1 MEHPGQP
8 HTLNVPA
15 LRAAARGGSVFG
27 SFHSTGEGG
36 DALAAAA
43 AGRAFTPAGQRA
55 TRFSPGAKPGGASRD
70 GASSAPTSTAQLD
83 GDDEVELLFSATD
96 GPVDF
101 DARWQHSLERASA
114 NVALRSSMD
123 ASGRAATAAA
133 AAAAGAEGASGAAAD
148 TWTAEELQRRLSPSG
163 GDASGA
169 AAMASEALVRK
180 LVRSVTTSRAA
191 AAGAGSERDLLG
203 RLTEAQARWVAAWPP
218 PGQQGRQAGSE
229 QAPLP
234 LSKCAR
240 CLIAR
245 AACQPAD

>member
-55 TRFSPGAKPGGASRD
+55 TRFSPGSKPGGASRD

-96 GPVDF
+96 GPADF
-101 DARWQHSLERASA
+101 DARWQHSLERA

-123 ASGRAATAAA
+123 ASGRAAT

-180 LVRSVTTSRAA
+180 VVRSVTTSRAA

-218 PGQQGRQAGSE
+218 PGQQGRQAVSRR
-229 QAPLP
+229 P
-234 LSKCAR
+234 SR
-240 CLIAR
+240 CPNAR
-245 AACQPAD
+245 AA